1 MHDATKQSVAARL
14 KRIEGQVRGV
24 LRMVEQDRYCV
35 DVLTQVSA
43 VRAALHKVEEQILRD
58 HVSHCVAGAFV
69 SGDPVEQRHKV
80 EELVGHDRP
89 DDAVIAI
96 ALKGSMGGIP
106 DGSARDVCGLHAIGR
121 AISHR
126 SQLAARR
133 FVSLSTWLTRTRSRH
148 AA

>member
-1 MHDATKQSVAARL
+1 MHDAAKQSVAARL

-69 SGDPVEQRHKV
+69 SGNPVEQRHKV
-80 EELVGHDRP
+80 EELVNT
-89 DDAVIAI
+89 
-96 ALKGSMGGIP
+96 
-106 DGSARDVCGLHAIGR
+106 IGR
-121 AISHR
+121 M
-126 SQLAARR
+126 
-133 FVSLSTWLTRTRSRH
+133 TR
-148 AA
+148 

>member
-69 SGDPVEQRHKV
+69 SGNPVEQRHKV
-80 EELVGHDRP
+80 EELVNT
-89 DDAVIAI
+89 
-96 ALKGSMGGIP
+96 
-106 DGSARDVCGLHAIGR
+106 IGR
-121 AISHR
+121 M
-126 SQLAARR
+126 
-133 FVSLSTWLTRTRSRH
+133 TR
-148 AA
+148 